1 MKFWIPLLSAC
12 CAGVGQLLAA
22 EPAAVRVV
30 TEVEFLEPG
39 RTQRLDLYLPANASP
54 ARPVPALVW
63 VHGGGWTTGDRARAR
78 EKNIGTTLAGWGIAV
93 ASISYQLGPGAWP
106 RNLHDVKNAVRF
118 LRARGADYGIDG
130 RRIALGGGSAG
141 GHLALLAAFTAD
153 REFEPSTPYPGVSN
167 AVRTVVDFY
176 GPTNHLTRRKADA
189 AGNSTN
195 EPHLGNAET
204 VFGADRAILAATS
217 PVTHVRRD
225 VPPVFIAHGTADAT
239 VPADQSRE
247 LAAALAAAGATHELV
262 LLPGIGHT
270 FDLEKWEGK
279 PMPES
284 LSLALKAFL
293 ERTLVNPSVLAG
305 SSARE

>member
-1 MKFWIPLLSAC
+1 MKSAIFLTSLALLTSGA
-12 CAGVGQLLAA
+12 ALAQD
-22 EPAAVRVV
+22 AAVRVV

-39 RTQRLDLYLPANASP
+39 RTQRLDLYLPAGAAPSS
-54 ARPVPALVW
+54 RVPALIW

-78 EKNIGTTLAGWGIAV
+78 ERNIGETLARRGIAV

-118 LRARGADYGIDG
+118 LRARGAEHSIDG
-130 RRIALGGGSAG
+130 QRLALGGGSAG

-153 REFEPSTPYPGVSN
+153 REFEPAAPYPGVSS
-167 AVRTVVDFY
+167 AVRAVVDFY

-189 AGNSTN
+189 EGNSTA

-204 VFGADRAILAATS
+204 VFGTDRAILAATS
-217 PVTHVRRD
+217 PVTHVRRG
-225 VPPVFIAHGTADAT
+225 VPPVFIVHGLADAT

-247 LAAALAAAGATHELV
+247 LAAALAQAGVPHELR

-270 FDLEKWEGK
+270 FDLARWNGQPLGHDLET
-279 PMPES
+279 P
-284 LSLALKAFL
+284 LSVFL
-293 ERTLVNPSVLAG
+293 ERWLVSAPAG
-305 SSARE
+305 STAKE